1 MNTGC
6 LVEPYTNHSTI
17 TIGLVSS
24 YGGALE
30 RLEGAMGIIM
40 EAATM
45 GTSKRNAQDIA
56 LAVDGRG
63 GDLWTAYELDLSGFY
78 LRLPP
83 EYLDNGLDL
92 VIDLATN
99 ATLSEGAILAEKER
113 ALFRLRSV
121 IADPLS
127 SLLSIYRL
135 KAAFGNGPFSKC
147 ILGTEGSIADLDP
160 SAARLQYSHE
170 FPTPPLLPFAVGS
183 ISEPEGTEQR
193 IGSYMAQI
201 KPIVPPKSID
211 GSPGVPLGLETH
223 RQPSENAYISINVVT
238 PGIAQEQI
246 LALELSSTILGEAP
260 SSRIFREVREKRG
273 LSYIAFSRLELFRPA
288 GIFSAIC
295 DVKPER
301 LEEALDI
308 MVEELKGLAEAEVP
322 PEEFE
327 VAKNNLLGSY
337 DIRLDNSASIA
348 SHLVPRKLAGS
359 PMSYQDE
366 YERIQRIKPTDVR
379 GAWRDV
385 FKERNISLAVVGA
398 FDEILAKRAWDK
410 IAWR

>member
-1 MNTGC
+1 MNASY
-6 LVEPYTNHSTI
+6 LVEPFKNHKTI

-24 YGGALE
+24 YGCALDE
-30 RLEGAMGIIM
+30 LEGSMGVIM
-40 EAATM
+40 EAATR
-45 GTSKRNAQDIA
+45 GTSKRNAGDIA

-63 GDLWTAYELDLSGFY
+63 GDLWTAYDLDFSGYY

-83 EYLDNGLDL
+83 EYLDDGLDL

-99 ATLSEGAILAEKER
+99 ATLSKGTMLIERER
-113 ALFRLRSV
+113 AMYRLRGV

-135 KAAFGNGPFSKC
+135 KAAFGNGPLSKC
-147 ILGTEGSIADLDP
+147 IFGTERSIADLDVD
-160 SAARLQYSHE
+160 SVRLRYDCE

-183 ISEPEGTEQR
+183 ISEPEGTKQL
-193 IGSYMAQI
+193 IQSYMAQVKAI
-201 KPIVPPKSID
+201 ALPKPID
-211 GSPGVPLGLETH
+211 GKPGTPLGLEMH

-238 PGIAQEQI
+238 PGIAQEQT
-246 LALELSSTILGEAP
+246 LALALASTILGEAP
-260 SSRIFREVREKRG
+260 SSRIFREIREKRG
-273 LSYIAFSRLELFRPA
+273 LSYIALSRLELFRPA

-295 DVKPER
+295 DVKSER
-301 LEEALDI
+301 LEEALSI
-308 MVEELKGLAEAEVP
+308 MVEELKRLAEEETS

-327 VAKNNLLGSY
+327 IAKNNLLGAY
-337 DIRLDNSASIA
+337 DIRLDNSASMA

-379 GAWRDV
+379 NAWRDMLEE
-385 FKERNISLAVVGA
+385 KNISLAVVGE
-398 FDEILAKRAWDK
+398 FDDVLTKRAWDK
-410 IAWR
+410 IVW